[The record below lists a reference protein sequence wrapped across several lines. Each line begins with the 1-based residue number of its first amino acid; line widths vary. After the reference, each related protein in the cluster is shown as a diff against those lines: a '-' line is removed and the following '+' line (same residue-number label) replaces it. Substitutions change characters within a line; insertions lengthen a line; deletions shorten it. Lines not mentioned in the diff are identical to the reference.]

1 MRAEVVTADAPLG
14 EGPVWCRDGTLV
26 ISLISPGA
34 LARIDPASGRL
45 ERFVSL
51 LGGANGAQIAADG
64 GFVVANNGGID
75 FTVFADALRLD
86 AEKIPYR
93 PGPPG
98 LQRVAPGGRVSVLAH
113 EGLQA
118 PNDLVVA
125 ADGTIYFTDPP
136 PHGGMRSPRGEG
148 RLWSYSPGG
157 TLRLLASG
165 FEYDN
170 GVALSPEGRPLVV
183 EARGL
188 LWIDPERGTREW
200 WIEKLPGDSPGD
212 GFAFDVEGR
221 VYCACPMDHCIRVF
235 DRDGRQLDVVDLGEG
250 AYPTNCCFGGDDRR
264 TLFTTE
270 LAPGRVCAIE
280 GLPSPGLELTPWP
293 TD

>member
-1 MRAEVVTADAPLG
+1 MVRRRLPRSVPGASRAPPGDEQYGPSSRDTTRGRRAVTARCCRCAGLRIAADRYGALCTTHWGGLVPSLELWLGAVARAAGRASTSVRSPNRRVRWPARMPGGCPAPGRWRRGGRPAATPPSRGGTGVPGRRLADPPAAGHDRSVRAEVVTADAPLG

-98 LQRVAPGGRVSVLAH
+98 LQRVAPDGRVSVLAH

-136 PHGGMRSPRGEG
+136 PHGGMRSPRGE
-148 RLWSYSPGG
+148 
-157 TLRLLASG
+157 
-165 FEYDN
+165 
-170 GVALSPEGRPLVV
+170 
-183 EARGL
+183 
-188 LWIDPERGTREW
+188 
-200 WIEKLPGDSPGD
+200 
-212 GFAFDVEGR
+212 
-221 VYCACPMDHCIRVF
+221 
-235 DRDGRQLDVVDLGEG
+235 
-250 AYPTNCCFGGDDRR
+250 
-264 TLFTTE
+264 
-270 LAPGRVCAIE
+270 
-280 GLPSPGLELTPWP
+280 
-293 TD
+293 